1 MAKRVENLVLDGAL
15 NVIHDTSNLMTICST
30 EPTTRVAAVTTLAL
44 ADVAMSTA
52 DFTVGDGDVSG
63 RKIAIA
69 QKASVTIDTTGT
81 GTHIALVNSTDLLF
95 VTTMTSQAVTTGN
108 TATIGTWDIE
118 IADPT

>member
-1 MAKRVENLVLDGAL
+1 MAKSVSNVVLDAAL
-15 NVIHDTSNLMTICST
+15 TKLQDANLMTICST

-44 ADVAMSTA
+44 ADVALSTGVDVTIA
-52 DFTVGDGDVSG
+52 DGDVSG
-63 RKIAIA
+63 RKATVA
-69 QKASVTIDTTGT
+69 QKTGVTIDTTGT